1 MKAEQKFVRY
11 KIEYSFEAENANR
24 DINFNIAN
32 GWFVVTM
39 LRMDDRHELWVIY
52 EKHYDEPKYANNPRI
67 Q

>member
-1 MKAEQKFVRY
+1 MKAEQQFKKY
-11 KIEYSFEAENANR
+11 AIEYGFQWVDAER
-24 DINFNIAN
+24 DIETKIKN

-39 LRMDDRHELWVIY
+39 LRIQDKQELWVIY

>member
-1 MKAEQKFVRY
+1 MKAEQQFKKYTIEYGFQWVDAERDIKN
-11 KIEYSFEAENANR
+11 KIE
-24 DINFNIAN
+24 N

-39 LRMDDRHELWVIY
+39 LRMQDKQELWVIY

>member
-11 KIEYSFEAENANR
+11 KIQYSFEAEDANR
-24 DINFNIAN
+24 DINRQIAN

-39 LRMDDRHELWVIY
+39 LRMDDRNELWVIY
-52 EKHYDEPKYANNPRI
+52 EKRYDEPKYANSPRI

>member
-11 KIEYSFEAENANR
+11 KIQYSFEAEDANR
-24 DINFNIAN
+24 DINRQIAN

-39 LRMDDRHELWVIY
+39 LRMDDRNELWVIY